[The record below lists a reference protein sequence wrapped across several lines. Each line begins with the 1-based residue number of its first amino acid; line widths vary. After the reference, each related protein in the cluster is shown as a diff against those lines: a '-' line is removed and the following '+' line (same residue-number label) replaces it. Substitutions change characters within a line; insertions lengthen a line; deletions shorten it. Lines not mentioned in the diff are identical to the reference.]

1 MSIKLKYDCYPY
13 VKTMKMINSE
23 LTYTDFSRFTFEEF
37 LQNDFFLSSMK
48 CPTEETQRF
57 WSGFEEGNPSNREDF
72 IAAKEYI
79 KTLAVSNND
88 FLSEK
93 ETDDLWNSIQI
104 ANQKAGNT
112 KRKNY
117 ILMGISVAASIA
129 ILVGCFI
136 FLKSYST
143 VFAPDI
149 AEFAVQAKAD
159 LPVTEETLLILAE
172 DNVVSLKEK
181 ESEITYDS
189 VEIKANKES
198 IVKEKLAAYNQ
209 LIIPRGKRS
218 VLTFAD
224 GSKIWVNA
232 GTRVVYP
239 VEFEKDKR
247 EIYVDGEIY
256 IEVARDENRPFYVR
270 TKDMNVRVLGTKF
283 NVTAYESES
292 IRSVVLAQGCVQ
304 VETARTPKAILAP
317 NQMFSVAEGKEN
329 ITQVDVEQMI
339 SWINGLYCFQ
349 SADLGI
355 VLKRLST
362 YYGVNVEFDP
372 ALSKI
377 KCSGKID
384 LKDNFET
391 VINGLTFVAPISYA
405 YDEQYKTYRVVKK

>member
-1 MSIKLKYDCYPY
+1 MVKLLIGHKGSGKTNTMVQLANESIEKSNGSI
-13 VKTMKMINSE
+13 VFINKNHRLMYE
-23 LTYTDFSRFTFEEF
+23 LNFKIRVIC
-37 LQNDFFLSSMK
+37 M
-48 CPTEETQRF
+48 
-57 WSGFEEGNPSNREDF
+57 EDF
-72 IAAKEYI
+72 EHITNIDEYIAAKRYLEVFS
-79 KTLAVSNND
+79 KEKEEVLSN
-88 FLSEK
+88 E
-93 ETDDLWNSIQI
+93 ETDDLWTRIQATNI
-104 ANQKAGNT
+104 NKEKA

-117 ILMGISVAASIA
+117 FLIGLSSAASVA
-129 ILVGCFI
+129 ILVGCF
-136 FLKSYST
+136 FLLKSYSS
-143 VFAPDI
+143 VLDPDI
-149 AEFAVQAKAD
+149 ATFAVNTKAD
-159 LPVTEETLLILAE
+159 LPLTEETLLILAE

-181 ESEITYDS
+181 ETEITYNS
-189 VEIKANKES
+189 VEIKTNQES
-198 IVKEKLAAYNQ
+198 IQKEKSAAYNQ
-209 LIIPRGKRS
+209 LVIPRGKRS

-224 GSKIWVNA
+224 GSKVWVNA
-232 GTRVVYP
+232 GTRVIYP

-283 NVTAYESES
+283 NVTAYESEA

-317 NQMFSVAEGKEN
+317 NQMFSSADGKEN
-329 ITQVDVEQMI
+329 ISQVDVEQAI

-355 VLKRLST
+355 VLQRLST

>member
-1 MSIKLKYDCYPY
+1 MP
-13 VKTMKMINSE
+13 V
-23 LTYTDFSRFTFEEF
+23 
-37 LQNDFFLSSMK
+37 Q
-48 CPTEETQRF
+48 
-57 WSGFEEGNPSNREDF
+57 
-72 IAAKEYI
+72 
-79 KTLAVSNND
+79 
-88 FLSEK
+88 
-93 ETDDLWNSIQI
+93 
-104 ANQKAGNT
+104 
-112 KRKNY
+112 
-117 ILMGISVAASIA
+117 
-129 ILVGCFI
+129 
-136 FLKSYST
+136 SYSS
-143 VFAPDI
+143 VLDPDI
-149 AEFAVQAKAD
+149 ATFAVNTKAD
-159 LPVTEETLLILAE
+159 LPLTEETLLILAE

-181 ESEITYDS
+181 ETEITYDS
-189 VEIKANKES
+189 VEIKTNQES
-198 IVKEKLAAYNQ
+198 IQKEKSAAYNQ
-209 LIIPRGKRS
+209 LVIPRGKRS

-224 GSKIWVNA
+224 GSKVWVNA
-232 GTRVVYP
+232 GTRVIYP

-283 NVTAYESES
+283 NVTAYESEA

-317 NQMFSVAEGKEN
+317 NQMFSSADGKEN
-329 ITQVDVEQMI
+329 ISQVDVEQAI

-355 VLKRLST
+355 VLQRLST

>member
-1 MSIKLKYDCYPY
+1 M
-13 VKTMKMINSE
+13 NSE
-23 LTYTDFSRFTFEEF
+23 LKHTDFSLYTFEEF
-37 LQNDFFLSSMK
+37 LQNDFFISSMK
-48 CPTEETQRF
+48 HPSEETQKF
-57 WSGFEEGNPSNREDF
+57 WNDFELANPANMEAF

-79 KTLAVSNND
+79 RIISTTDTNNL
-88 FLSEK
+88 LSEQ
-93 ETDDLWNSIQI
+93 ETDDLWTRIQTTNI
-104 ANQKAGNT
+104 NEDKA

-117 ILMGISVAASIA
+117 FMIGLSAAASVA
-129 ILVGCFI
+129 ILVGSFF
-136 FLKSYST
+136 FLKNYTS
-143 VFAPDI
+143 VLAPDI
-149 AEFAVQAKAD
+149 ASFAVQAKAE
-159 LPVTEETLLILAE
+159 LPVIEEALLILAE

-181 ESEITYDS
+181 ESEVTYDA
-189 VEIKANKES
+189 VEIKTSQES
-198 IVKEKLAAYNQ
+198 ISKEKVATYNQ
-209 LIIPRGKRS
+209 LVIPRGKRS
-218 VLTFAD
+218 VLTFSD
-224 GSKIWVNA
+224 GSKVWVNA

-239 VEFEKDKR
+239 VEFEKNKR

-256 IEVARDENRPFYVR
+256 IEVAKDENRPFYVR

-292 IRSVVLAQGCVQ
+292 VRSVVLAQGCVQ
-304 VETARTPKAILAP
+304 VETAQTPKAILAP
-317 NQMFSVAEGKEN
+317 NQMFSSAEGKED

-349 SADLGI
+349 SADLGL

-384 LKDNFET
+384 LKDSLET

>member
-1 MSIKLKYDCYPY
+1 M
-13 VKTMKMINSE
+13 MNSE
-23 LTYTDFSRFTFEEF
+23 TKHIDFSLYTFEEF
-37 LQNDFFLSSMK
+37 LQNDFFISSMNH
-48 CPTEETQRF
+48 PTEETKKF
-57 WSGFEEGNPSNREDF
+57 WNDFEQANPLNIKEFR
-72 IAAKEYI
+72 AAKEYI
-79 KTLAVSNND
+79 KAIITEPDL
-88 FLSEK
+88 LSRQ
-93 ETDDLWNSIQI
+93 ETEDLWDRIQKTNI
-104 ANQKAGNT
+104 NKGKA

-117 ILMGISVAASIA
+117 LLIGWSVAAGIA
-129 ILVGCFI
+129 LLMGGLF
-136 FLKSYST
+136 FLKTYSSVLT
-143 VFAPDI
+143 SDI
-149 AEFAVQAKAD
+149 ATFAVEAKAE
-159 LPVTEETLLILAE
+159 LPETEEALLILDR
-172 DNVVSLKEK
+172 DNIVSLKEK
-181 ESEITYDS
+181 ESKVTYDS
-189 VEIKANKES
+189 LEIKTNQES
-198 IVKEKLAAYNQ
+198 ILKEKVATYNQ
-209 LIIPRGKRS
+209 LVIPRGKRS
-218 VLTFAD
+218 MLTFSD
-224 GSKIWVNA
+224 GSKVWVNA

-239 VEFEKDKR
+239 VEFEKGKR

-256 IEVARDENRPFYVR
+256 IEVARDEKRPFYVR

-304 VETARTPKAILAP
+304 VETAQTPKAILAP
-317 NQMFSVAEGKEN
+317 NQMFCVAEGKEN

-362 YYGVNVEFDP
+362 YYGINVDFDP